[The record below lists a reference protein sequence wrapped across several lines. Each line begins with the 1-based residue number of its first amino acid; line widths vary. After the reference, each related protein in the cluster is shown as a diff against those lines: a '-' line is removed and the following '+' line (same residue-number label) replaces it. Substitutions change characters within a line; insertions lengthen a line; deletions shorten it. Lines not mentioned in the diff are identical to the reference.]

1 MDLLLAETYDKVYQR
16 HQDMANYTQTW
27 AKKHFSMFPEP
38 GYESITVSCIN
49 SNGKDVKGLNQ
60 KLAEK
65 GYMISGGYGKLADK
79 TFRIGHMGEWNL
91 AGIKDV
97 IAQIDS
103 IWGL

>member
-1 MDLLLAETYDKVYQR
+1 M
-16 HQDMANYTQTW
+16 
-27 AKKHFSMFPEP
+27 
-38 GYESITVSCIN
+38 SCIN
-49 SNGKDVKGLNQ
+49 SNGKDVKALNQ